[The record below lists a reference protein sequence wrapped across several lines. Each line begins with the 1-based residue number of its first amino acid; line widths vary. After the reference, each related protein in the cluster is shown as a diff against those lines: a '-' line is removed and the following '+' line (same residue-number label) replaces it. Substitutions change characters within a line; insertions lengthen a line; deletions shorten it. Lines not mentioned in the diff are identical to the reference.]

1 MCGIF
6 GGVGASEQEAR
17 TALEHMN
24 RGDDGI
30 TVRSYRDVVLGSRRH
45 LVKVSNKEGVADG
58 QSDQPYDSDLR
69 GVSLVFNGE
78 FYNFADHKA
87 GHLKD
92 ASFRTE
98 GDTEVFLKLYE
109 AEGIDFLLR
118 RDIDSMFALGILDRE
133 QNKLYVTRDWPGR
146 VPLFYYYDKNDRTFL
161 FASQLS
167 GLRTLDRVDLNAA
180 QELVPGCYLTLDL
193 ETFELETTH
202 YFKAKPI
209 KRDQE
214 LLDIGMELHQR
225 LHRSARNRTMGDVP
239 ICTMLSGGI
248 DSLMTTYYVLS
259 NIDFR
264 NVSYQPTSY
273 VFAVEGFASPDVHRA
288 RIAAQGFKDIGLIHK
303 EVYAPAEQLIEDI
316 PEIITLFEMRRIKAL
331 SVYPLPIYYYLAP
344 VMRADG
350 FKVTIGG
357 HGVDELLGAYDNWKE
372 LNKPH
377 ELQSTFLARQVFI
390 NNIWENM
397 MRRASIIFMERGPIE
412 ARFPFLQPE
421 VCEYLLGVDPRWL
434 TITPHNA
441 ELMLELIAARGG
453 PRSGWGDNLIS
464 TYDYLVQYLDGGGRP
479 PAEVDPARRTEVEKL
494 FWKFPLMVAGMHA
507 AAESYLPFDLLFNAK
522 LRGQHGAGISSLEP
536 GIVERYSHLGSTD
549 IEIYRAIV
557 TKAFRL
563 RDDWFD
569 KPARAAGQGNA
580 KAWSTR

>member
-6 GGVGASEQEAR
+6 GGVGVSEQEAR
-17 TALEHMN
+17 TALEHIH

-30 TVRSYRDVVLGSRRH
+30 TVSSYGDVVLGSRRH
-45 LVKVSNKEGVADG
+45 LVKVSNKQGVGAG

-69 GVSLVFNGE
+69 PVSLVFNGE
-78 FYNFADHKA
+78 FYNFAEHKA

-109 AEGIDFLLR
+109 SEGIDFLFR

-133 QNKLYVTRDWPGR
+133 LNKLYLTRDWPGR
-146 VPLFYYYDKNDRTFL
+146 VPVFYYYDKDDRTFL
-161 FASQLS
+161 FSSQLS
-167 GLRTLDRVDLNAA
+167 GLRTLDRVDLNTAE
-180 QELVPGCYLTLDL
+180 ELVPGCYLTLDL
-193 ETFELETTH
+193 DTFELEATQ
-202 YFKAKPI
+202 YYRAKPI
-209 KRDQE
+209 KKDQE
-214 LLDIGMELHQR
+214 LLDIGRELHQR

-259 NIDFR
+259 NIDFGS
-264 NVSYQPTSY
+264 VSYQPTSY
-273 VFAVEGFASPDVHRA
+273 VFAVEGFDSPDVQRA
-288 RIAAQGFKDIGLIHK
+288 RIAAAGLKDIGLIHK

-316 PEIITLFEMRRIKAL
+316 PEIITLFEMRHIKAL

-377 ELQSTFLARQVFI
+377 QVQSTFLARQVFI

-412 ARFPFLQPE
+412 ARFPFLQPD
-421 VCEYLLGVDPRWL
+421 VCEYLLGVDPKWL

-441 ELMLELIAARGG
+441 ELMLELIAERGG
-453 PRSGWGDNLIS
+453 PRAGWGENLS
-464 TYDYLVQYLDGGGRP
+464 WTHDYLVQYLDGGGRP
-479 PAEVDPARRTEVEKL
+479 PAEFDPAWRTEVEKL

-507 AAESYLPFDLLFNAK
+507 AAESSLPFSLLFNAK

-536 GIVERYSHLGSTD
+536 RIVERYSELGSTD

-557 TKAFRL
+557 AKAFRL
-563 RDDWFD
+563 RNDWFD
-569 KPARAAGQGNA
+569 KPAGQLR
-580 KAWSTR
+580 STG

>member
-6 GGVGASEQEAR
+6 GGVGVSEDEAK

-30 TVRSYRDVVLGSRRH
+30 TVRSYGDVVLGSRRH
-45 LVKVSNKEGVADG
+45 LVKVSNKQGVEDG
-58 QSDQPYDSDLR
+58 QSDQPYDSEL
-69 GVSLVFNGE
+69 GPVSLVFNGE
-78 FYNFADHKA
+78 FYNFAEQKA

-109 AEGIDFLLR
+109 AQGIGLLQR
-118 RDIDSMFALGILDRE
+118 RDIDSMFALGILDRA

-146 VPLFYYYDKNDRTFL
+146 VPLFYYYDKADRTFL

-193 ETFELETTH
+193 DTFDLETTQ
-202 YFKAKPI
+202 YFTAKPI
-209 KRDQE
+209 KKNQE
-214 LLDIGMELHQR
+214 LLDIGLELHQR
-225 LHRSARNRTMGDVP
+225 LLRSARNRTMGDVP

-273 VFAVEGFASPDVHRA
+273 VFAVEGFPSPDIQRA
-288 RIAAQGFKDIGLIHK
+288 RIAAQGFDEIGLVHK
-303 EVYAPAEQLIEDI
+303 EVYVPAEQLVDDI
-316 PEIITLFEMRRIKAL
+316 PEIIRLFEMRHIKAL

-344 VMRADG
+344 VMKADG

-377 ELQSTFLARQVFI
+377 EVQSSFLARQVFI

-412 ARFPFLQPE
+412 ARFPFLRPE
-421 VCEYLLGVDPRWL
+421 VCEYLLGVDPKWL
-434 TITPHNA
+434 KLTPPNA
-441 ELMLELIAARGG
+441 ELMLQLIDA
-453 PRSGWGDNLIS
+453 RSGPHSGWADNLRS
-464 TYDYLVQYLDGGGRP
+464 THDYLVGYLDAGGTAPEGFDAAVRI
-479 PAEVDPARRTEVEKL
+479 EVEKL

-507 AAESYLPFDLLFNAK
+507 AAESYLPFGLLFNAK

-536 GIVERYSHLGSTD
+536 MIVERYSKLGSTD

-557 TKAFRL
+557 TEAFRL

-569 KPARAAGQGNA
+569 KPARVAG
-580 KAWSTR
+580 

>member
-6 GGVGASEQEAR
+6 GGVGVSVQEAR

-30 TVRSYRDVVLGSRRH
+30 TVTSYGGVVLGSRRH
-45 LVKVSNKEGVADG
+45 LVKISNKEGVGDG
-58 QSDQPYDSDLR
+58 QSDQPYDSDVR
-69 GVSLVFNGE
+69 PVSLVFNGE
-78 FYNFADHKA
+78 FYNFAEHKT
-87 GHLKD
+87 GHLKN
-92 ASFRTE
+92 ALFQTE

-109 AEGIDFLLR
+109 MEGIDFLRR

-133 QNKLYVTRDWPGR
+133 EKKLYVTRDWPGR
-146 VPLFYYYDKNDRTFL
+146 VPLFYFYDKDDRTFL
-161 FASQLS
+161 FSSQLS
-167 GLRTLDRVDLNAA
+167 GLRTLDRVDLNTA

-193 ETFELETTH
+193 ETFDLETTR
-202 YFKAKPI
+202 YYKAKPI
-209 KRDQE
+209 KKDQE
-214 LLDIGMELHQR
+214 LLDIGMELHQC
-225 LHRSARNRTMGDVP
+225 LHHSARNRTMGDVP

-259 NIDFR
+259 NIDFN

-273 VFAVEGFASPDVHRA
+273 VFAVEGFDSPDVQRA
-288 RIAAQGFKDIGLIHK
+288 RIAAEGFKEIGLVHK

-316 PEIITLFEMRRIKAL
+316 PNIITLFEMRHIKAL

-344 VMRADG
+344 VMQGDG

-357 HGVDELLGAYDNWKE
+357 HGVNELLGAYDNWKE

-377 ELQSTFLARQVFI
+377 EVQSSYLARQLFI

-412 ARFPFLQPE
+412 ARFPFLQPD
-421 VCEYLLGVDPRWL
+421 VCEYLLGVDPKWL
-434 TITPHNA
+434 KITPHNA
-441 ELMLELIAARGG
+441 ELMLGLIADRGG
-453 PRSGWGDNLIS
+453 PRSGWGDKLGWIHN
-464 TYDYLVQYLDGGGRP
+464 YLVQYLDSGGKP
-479 PAEVDPARRTEVEKL
+479 PEGFEEGQRTDVEKL

-507 AAESYLPFDLLFNAK
+507 AAESYLPFHLLFNAK

-536 GIVERYSHLGSTD
+536 RIIERYSHLGSTD

-557 TKAFRL
+557 TNAFRL

-569 KPARAAGQGNA
+569 RPAKRG
-580 KAWSTR
+580 SVR